1 MGDRQSSHAHHR
13 IHGRA
18 DIVAHGGKE
27 VALRPVCLFREGQ
40 GVFQRLLGLPLGS
53 QRIRHVCPHQAYR
66 RVIDIAPHDG
76 DLFVPLP
83 LIRMV
88 RKKEIVSV
96 RLLPKAFQ
104 NRMDAE
110 SGADFRLIFLG
121 DALVDKSQNRLLIA
135 LGIGGRKIFQN
146 RRPRVHGKTPAGQ
159 IDKSGQFKGIS
170 DQTQHSLLLPDRIR
184 NIRSRKTDSSKSEV
198 DRGQSYTFCADIPVL
213 IHKGEGEGIRP

>member
-1 MGDRQSSHAHHR
+1 M
-13 IHGRA
+13 
-18 DIVAHGGKE
+18 
-27 VALRPVCLFREGQ
+27 
-40 GVFQRLLGLPLGS
+40 
-53 QRIRHVCPHQAYR
+53 
-66 RVIDIAPHDG
+66 IDIAPHDG